1 MLIEWR
7 QRPDAEL
14 VSLLINLFQMQ
25 AATTRL

>member
-1 MLIEWR
+1 MLIVLR
-7 QRPDAEL
+7 QKPNAEL